1 MAKLTKEELSKRIND
16 LELDDDLKIS
26 LMEDIADSIAD
37 ESEELAK
44 LKEDIAKLTEDY
56 NGLKEKYKSRFFESD
71 NKEEVP
77 SVEEEVTEEEKE
89 EEVIDIKEI

>member
-1 MAKLTKEELSKRIND
+1 MAKLSREELSRKINE

-26 LMEDIADSIAD
+26 LLEDIADSFTD
-37 ESEELAK
+37 ESEELTK

-71 NKEEVP
+71 SEEVVEE
-77 SVEEEVTEEEKE
+77 SVEDEEKE

>member
-26 LMEDIADSIAD
+26 LMEDIADSFID

-44 LKEDIAKLTEDY
+44 LKEDIAKITEDY
-56 NGLKEKYKSRFFESD
+56 NSLKEKYKSRFFESD
-71 NKEEVP
+71 SKEEMTEEY
-77 SVEEEVTEEEKE
+77 VEDEEEK

>member
-26 LMEDIADSIAD
+26 LMEDIADSFID

-44 LKEDIAKLTEDY
+44 LKEDIAKITEDY
-56 NGLKEKYKSRFFESD
+56 NSLKEKYKSRFFESD
-71 NKEEVP
+71 SKEETTEEY
-77 SVEEEVTEEEKE
+77 VEDEEEK

>member
-1 MAKLTKEELSKRIND
+1 MAKLTREELSKRIND

-26 LMEDIADSIAD
+26 LLEDIADSFPD
-37 ESEELAK
+37 ESEELVK
-44 LKEDIAKLTEDY
+44 LREDIAKLTEDY

-71 NKEEVP
+71 NE
-77 SVEEEVTEEEKE
+77 EEEKSESEEYVEEE